1 MRKAERTTSASCYA
15 LSPDRQPRAHLP
27 PASATAGHHA
37 GPPRSVGRPARGAVH
52 AAARYTAP
60 QAPLNRARA
69 RGRSPTSARGRP
81 TDRGRRTSRFY
92 SPTSPRHVAAENYE
106 TGPAGP
112 TRLRPTASAAA
123 DAVCASRDQ
132 CAVGCG
138 VVASCAARSQSHVLS
153 ALPPSVSS
161 VDTRKCGH
169 AVARAKW
176 APLAPATTLHDAL
189 PDISVHCTP
198 YSMTKVLRKRNS
210 KHEGGAGAWSGGRA
224 SIAVSVSVTVTCL

>member
-1 MRKAERTTSASCYA
+1 M
-15 LSPDRQPRAHLP
+15 
-27 PASATAGHHA
+27 
-37 GPPRSVGRPARGAVH
+37 GRPARGAVH

-138 VVASCAARSQSHVLS
+138 VVASCAARSHPG
-153 ALPPSVSS
+153 ALPPSVPS
-161 VDTRKCGH
+161 VDARGNVCTLWRAQNGLLLLLRRRYTMRYRTFPYGH
-169 AVARAKW
+169 VHEQCVARQASQAA
-176 APLAPATTLHDAL
+176 APGAPILF
-189 PDISVHCTP
+189 
-198 YSMTKVLRKRNS
+198 MWKQ
-210 KHEGGAGAWSGGRA
+210 
-224 SIAVSVSVTVTCL
+224 